1 MSDYTN
7 FIFERRRE
15 TSVPHIVAAPVSP
28 LRPSVRPSD
37 NVSDKNTVAVLV
49 LFTFGFGDLSQCV
62 HQIVDRFHWAF
73 ERVVGARETLTSRRR
88 TVRVADDSGP

>member
-1 MSDYTN
+1 M
-7 FIFERRRE
+7 
-15 TSVPHIVAAPVSP
+15 PHIVAAPVSP